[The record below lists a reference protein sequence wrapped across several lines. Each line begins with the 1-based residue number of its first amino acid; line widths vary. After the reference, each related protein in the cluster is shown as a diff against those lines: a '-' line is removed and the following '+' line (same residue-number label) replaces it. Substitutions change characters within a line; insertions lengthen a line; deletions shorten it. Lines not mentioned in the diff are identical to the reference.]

1 MIGDWVSF
9 KECPNLTPY
18 QVTKLDIKA
27 AYPINIDR
35 KADGE
40 DTFLT
45 EEDLQPIP
53 LTPEILE
60 KNGQY
65 QCSYSC
71 IGYGENL
78 VYRFSNNY
86 DYFNPKHYENFIYNT
101 DLKSVLLEF
110 NNSFKFKFVHELQH
124 ALRLVGL
131 NELADNFKC

>member
-53 LTPEILE
+53 LTPEILK
-60 KNGQY
+60 KNGFELISKSIEST
-65 QCSYSC
+65 SYRL
-71 IGYGENL
+71 GLREVFVFLKEG
-78 VYRFSNNY
+78 
-86 DYFNPKHYENFIYNT
+86 YFNITIKDT
-101 DLKSVLLEF
+101 DIFGLTY
-110 NNSFKFKFVHELQH
+110 VHELQH
-124 ALRLVGL
+124 ALRLCGL
-131 NELADNFKC
+131 NEVADNFIV